1 MLEVQERYDSQYF
14 QSGQQINIILI
25 HTTEHIISMY
35 LPANR
40 SLVTS
45 YVYCTVPD
53 SHNHHPLLL
62 YFVSTRVTI

>member
-1 MLEVQERYDSQYF
+1 MDIQVYSVACF
-14 QSGQQINIILI
+14 G
-25 HTTEHIISMY
+25 HIIMH
-35 LPANR
+35 LPANG

-45 YVYCTVPD
+45 YVYGTVPD